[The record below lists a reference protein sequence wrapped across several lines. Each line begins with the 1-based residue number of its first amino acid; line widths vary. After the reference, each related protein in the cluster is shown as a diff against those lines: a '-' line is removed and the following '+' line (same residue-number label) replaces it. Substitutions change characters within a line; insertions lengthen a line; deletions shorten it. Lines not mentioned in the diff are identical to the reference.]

1 MNKKNKRLY
10 LIIISIILIV
20 FIGILAKKASNKSLT
35 YDDLPNLYLNHSEK
49 IKKDKLSSE
58 AIEARE
64 ILSDILMTEYR
75 KDHPEIIQNNNIN
88 TFLNPNTEKLRVKIL
103 DDYFASLD
111 IVLKNTLS
119 LNEQD
124 KLFMK
129 EVANIDIYNKISSL
143 EGIIT
148 PDTFNSIQLNLRNI
162 LFMKLQVEKIELNKL
177 NALEE
182 EITKQGVEQFK
193 EALNQIS
200 E

>member
-1 MNKKNKRLY
+1 MKKKNKRLY
-10 LIIISIILIV
+10 LIIMSIILIV
-20 FIGILAKKASNKSLT
+20 FIGIFAKKISNKSLT

-49 IKKDKLSSE
+49 IKKDKLSPE

-88 TFLNPNTEKLRVKIL
+88 TFLNPNTEELRVKIL
-103 DDYFASLD
+103 NDYFASLD

-148 PDTFNSIQLNLRNI
+148 PETFNSIQLNLRNI